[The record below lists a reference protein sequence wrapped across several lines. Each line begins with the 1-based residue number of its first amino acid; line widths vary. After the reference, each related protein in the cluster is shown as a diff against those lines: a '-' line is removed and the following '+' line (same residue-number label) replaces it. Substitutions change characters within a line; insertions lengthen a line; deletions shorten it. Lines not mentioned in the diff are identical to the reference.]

1 MAERSYDCVIIGA
14 GPGGYV
20 AAIRAA
26 QLGLKTAVIEK
37 EAPGGVCLNW
47 GCIPTKA
54 LLKAA
59 STYEAINH
67 ASDFGISVGSVEY
80 DFNAIIERSRKVANS
95 MTKGIEF
102 LLKKNKVDLI
112 MGIAKLKPGNFVA
125 VKGADG
131 SEQAIMY
138 KNVIIA
144 TGGRARSLPSLPL
157 DGERIITYREA
168 LNLRVQ
174 PKKLLVVGA
183 GAIGIE
189 FAYFYDAFGTEVT
202 IVELA
207 DQILPVEDA
216 EIAKGLERNFKKKG
230 MDVRTKTIVESIQRQ
245 GESLTAIL
253 KTGDKVEQW
262 TGDYC
267 LVAIGVQGNVENLG
281 LEEIGIQSDRS
292 FIPVDEFY
300 RTNVT
305 GHYAIGDVTGPPML
319 AHVASHEGIITAEH
333 IAGANPHPMDYS
345 NVPGCTY
352 CQPQVASIGMTE
364 AKAKESGRPISI
376 GRIPFKAIGKAVATN
391 ESEGMVKVI
400 IDSELEEVLGVHIL
414 HAEATELIGEASIIR
429 SHEGIASSVFNTI
442 HAHPTLSE
450 AIMEAM
456 GDALGRAIHI

>member
-1 MAERSYDCVIIGA
+1 MAEKSYDCVVIGS

-37 EAPGGVCLNW
+37 ESPGGVCLNW

-59 STYEAINH
+59 STYESIQH
-67 ASDFGISVGSVEY
+67 AGDFGIHVGGVEY
-80 DFNAIIERSRKVANS
+80 DFNAVIERSRNVAS
-95 MTKGIEF
+95 GMTKGVQF

-112 MGIAKLKPGNFVA
+112 MGTAKLKPGNFITVT
-125 VKGADG
+125 DSQG
-131 SEQAIMY
+131 SEQAVIY

-144 TGGRARSLPSLPL
+144 TGGRARTLPSLPL
-157 DGERIITYREA
+157 DGERIITYRQA
-168 LNLRVQ
+168 LDLRTQ

-202 IVELA
+202 VVELA
-207 DQILPVEDA
+207 DQLLPIEDK
-216 EIAKGLERNFKKKG
+216 EIAQGLERNFKKKG
-230 MDVRTKTIVESIQRQ
+230 MDVRPNTVVDSIQRQ
-245 GESLTAIL
+245 GESISAVL
-253 KTGDKVEQW
+253 KSGDKVEQW

-281 LEEIGIQSDRS
+281 LEELGIQTERS
-292 FIPVDEFY
+292 FIPVDEYY
-300 RTNVT
+300 RTKIP

-319 AHVASHEGIITAEH
+319 AHVASHEGIIAAEH
-333 IAGANPHPMDYS
+333 IAQANPHPMDYS

-376 GRIPFKAIGKAVATN
+376 GRFPFKASGKAVATN

-429 SHEGIASSVFNTI
+429 SHEGIASSVFNTV

-456 GDALGRAIHI
+456 GDALGRPIHI